1 MNYIRGITFAPFV
14 RRGVLDK
21 EEARESLKAM
31 RERTGADTV
40 LLAPGGLQKTAHST
54 DIGYDSEYTMGACQS
69 RKNGIKKHSMLWENA
84 HGSAVRCSGHGIRS
98 LSQKK
103 RQSGTDIMRYMA
115 NLQKQL

>member
-54 DIGYDSEYTMGACQS
+54 DIVYESEYTMGDRELKELDLALEGPELFS
-69 RKNGIKKHSMLWENA
+69 DFDKMVIARGISPQNRGLPW
-84 HGSAVRCSGHGIRS
+84 R
-98 LSQKK
+98 
-103 RQSGTDIMRYMA
+103 
-115 NLQKQL
+115 